1 MKKVLL
7 TKTLH
12 NRPVV
17 AGGSDLLLAKPV
29 GSLRL
34 ISIPAPQNANTYIQR
49 KSFKSVY
56 EEIFKLVMRIPDKAL
71 TQRVIDAINGGNNS
85 DTITIS
91 HQDKQCSCG
100 VQKVD
105 ASSQTEW
112 DTENRTSGSDITVI
126 NEESSEANGNTNSH
140 MASPSS
146 TPLEP
151 TLEPTKVPKK
161 RGRKRNTCVPKVVKR
176 SAAEMAL
183 QEREEKQLT
192 PVITKKKKKEVNHAP
207 NYEGNRCTKETPQR
221 RNSNMSDISI
231 SSVQLNQYLVE
242 DYISGNCNSDQLS
255 LVDDYTNEDSK
266 KRILRI
272 MANEFKK
279 SNIMSAEGLLPIH
292 EKLLHGDICG
302 VKRQIFVCCHAN
314 LDINDLLTT
323 DGEDCLELA
332 LTNDTDPEII
342 SLILDARLLTHHIYE
357 NSNTALHLAV
367 INNINIESVRLLMR
381 RIDLNSLLLTND
393 DGYTVLHLAVRNNQ
407 FLVAE
412 AILDAIDDRELGE
425 TVYRRTQEAAN
436 ANERDE
442 KGFAKYYDRA
452 CERLELSKQSL
463 KNRTHKRNVIN
474 ASEARGGNPPLFYA
488 VEGEQEHLCYFLLAH
503 LADPDE
509 ENLSGHSPKSYHY
522 EYARTLRINLK
533 VARVMEKVISIL
545 NS

>member
-7 TKTLH
+7 TKTQH
-12 NRPVV
+12 IRPVV
-17 AGGSDLLLAKPV
+17 AGGSDPLLAKSV
-29 GSLRL
+29 GAQRV
-34 ISIPAPQNANTYIQR
+34 ISMPAPQGATTYIQR
-49 KSFKSVY
+49 KSFQPVY
-56 EEIFKLVMRIPDKAL
+56 GDIFKLLMQIPDKAL
-71 TQRVIDAINGGNNS
+71 TQRVIDAINGRNNS
-85 DTITIS
+85 DNAIS
-91 HQDKQCSCG
+91 HQGKQCSCG

-105 ASSQTEW
+105 ASTQTDW
-112 DTENRTSGSDITVI
+112 DTEDRSPGLDKTKI
-126 NEESSEANGNTNSH
+126 NNEASETKGNTYSH
-140 MASPSS
+140 MASQSS
-146 TPLEP
+146 TPLVTPLEP
-151 TLEPTKVPKK
+151 PLEPTKVPKK
-161 RGRKRNTCVPKVVKR
+161 RGRKRNTCVPQVVKR

-192 PVITKKKKKEVNHAP
+192 PVITKRKKKEVTNP
-207 NYEGNRCTKETPQR
+207 QKSGENRLTKETPER

-231 SSVQLNQYLVE
+231 TSDDIDRVDN
-242 DYISGNCNSDQLS
+242 YILGNNKD
-255 LVDDYTNEDSK
+255 
-266 KRILRI
+266 RILLI

-279 SNIMSAEGLLPIH
+279 SHIMSEEGLLPIH
-292 EKLLHGDICG
+292 EQILSGDVYG

-332 LTNDTDPEII
+332 LTNDTDTEII
-342 SLILDARLLTHHIYE
+342 SLILDARLMTDHLYE

-367 INNINIESVRLLMR
+367 INNINIESIKLLLR

-412 AILDAIDDRELGE
+412 AILDTIDERELGE

-436 ANERDE
+436 ANEWDE
-442 KGFAKYYDRA
+442 KAFAKYYDRA
-452 CERLELSKQSL
+452 CERLELSKSLL

-509 ENLSGHSPKSYHY
+509 ENLSGHSPKSFHY

-545 NS
+545 NT